1 MRPTR
6 QLIALAVASALAAGC
21 STTPERVAE
30 LEAARQAVA
39 EVRQNPDAN
48 RYARAELKQAQDALA
63 DANRAFEEG
72 EDLEIILHEAHMAE
86 SYAEIATARIGESV
100 ARESIG
106 DAELERTRVMENV
119 RAQQAQAARQDAEE
133 ARMQAD
139 MASERAD
146 SLQQELADLKATE
159 TERGLVLTLGDV
171 LFDTG
176 EAELK
181 PGAYT
186 TLQRLA
192 EFLSE
197 YPDRRLLIE
206 GHTDSRG
213 SEELNRDLSQRRAE
227 AVRLALMQAG
237 VAGERLRAL
246 GLGEQFP
253 VASNETTAG
262 RQENRRVEIV
272 VASEGE
278 TGFPTSMDGTS
289 VNN

>member
-21 STTPERVAE
+21 ASTPEQVAE
-30 LEAARQAVA
+30 LEEARQAVA
-39 EVRQNPDAN
+39 EVRQDPNA
-48 RYARAELKQAQDALA
+48 RYARAEVKQAEDALA
-63 DANRAFEEG
+63 EANSAFEEG
-72 EDLEIILHEAHMAE
+72 EDLEIIVHEAHMAE
-86 SYAEIATARIGESV
+86 SYAEIAAARIGESV
-100 ARESIG
+100 ARAEINN
-106 DAELERTRVMENV
+106 AELERTRVLENV
-119 RAQQAQAARQDAEE
+119 RAQQAEAARQDAEE

-146 SLQQELADLKATE
+146 ELQEELADLKAQE
-159 TERGLVLTLGDV
+159 TERGIVLTLGDV

-176 EAELK
+176 EAQLK
-181 PGAYT
+181 PGANST
-186 TLQRLA
+186 IQRLA
-192 EFLSE
+192 EFLSD

-213 SEELNRDLSQRRAE
+213 SDAFNQELSQRRAD
-227 AVRLALMQAG
+227 AVRSALLQAG
-237 VAGERLRAL
+237 VPAERIRAQ

-272 VASEGE
+272 VAAKGE
-278 TGFPTSMDGTS
+278 TDFPAPLDSS
-289 VNN
+289 ASNN